1 MLLNPSNKQDLQNLS
16 NTQVIIAALNEE
28 EGIGLTITEM
38 MDVLDNPQVIVIDGK
53 STDRTREIAKN
64 LGATVACQN
73 GKGKGDA
80 LAKALQY
87 IDPQTEH
94 VVITDADFTYPAE
107 SVPKMIQLLE
117 SNPDVGMVCGNRFN
131 GKVDSEALR
140 PVFALGNRL
149 IAIIH
154 NLLNGIQ
161 LQDPL
166 TGLRVVR
173 ADILRE
179 WKVKSKG
186 FDIEVELNQLVD
198 QRGYRI
204 VEIPIQYRQRLGE
217 KKLGLKHGVQIF
229 KRMMMESTYLL
240 AGGYLEH
247 NILSNTLRGNHQSSY
262 DSWENLETAD
272 DIVQNAL
279 NILDLASRTN
289 LSFL

>member
-1 MLLNPSNKQDLQNLS
+1 MLFNPSEKQELQNTS

-38 MDVLDNPQVIVIDGK
+38 MDALDNPQVIVVDGK
-53 STDRTREIAKN
+53 STDRTSQIAKN
-64 LGATVACQN
+64 LGATVLCQD

-80 LAKALQY
+80 LSKALQY
-87 IDPQTEH
+87 IEPQTKY

-107 SVPKMIQLLE
+107 SVPKMIALLE
-117 SNPDVGMVCGNRFN
+117 INPKLGMVCGNRFN

-140 PVFALGNRL
+140 PVFALGNKL
-149 IAIIH
+149 IAFAH

-173 ADILRE
+173 ANILRD

-186 FDIEVELNQLVD
+186 FDIEVELNQQVD
-198 QRGYRI
+198 QRGYGI

-217 KKLGLKHGVQIF
+217 KKLGLKNSVEIF
-229 KRMMMESTYLL
+229 KRMIMEST
-240 AGGYLEH
+240 
-247 NILSNTLRGNHQSSY
+247 
-262 DSWENLETAD
+262 
-272 DIVQNAL
+272 
-279 NILDLASRTN
+279 
-289 LSFL
+289 F

>member
-1 MLLNPSNKQDLQNLS
+1 MLLNPADKQELQKLS

-38 MDVLDNPQVIVIDGK
+38 MDVLDNPQMIVIDGK
-53 STDRTREIAKN
+53 STDRTIEIAKN
-64 LGATVACQN
+64 LGATVACQD
-73 GKGKGDA
+73 GTGKGDA
-80 LAKALQY
+80 IAKALQY
-87 IDPQTEH
+87 IEPQTEY

-117 SNPDVGMVCGNRFN
+117 NNPEVGMVCGNRFN

-149 IAIIH
+149 IAIVH

-173 ADILRE
+173 SDILRE
-179 WKVKSKG
+179 WKIKSKG

-198 QRGYRI
+198 QKGYRI

-217 KKLGLKHGVQIF
+217 KKLGLKHSVQIF
-229 KRMMMESTYLL
+229 KRMMMESTY
-240 AGGYLEH
+240 
-247 NILSNTLRGNHQSSY
+247 
-262 DSWENLETAD
+262 
-272 DIVQNAL
+272 
-279 NILDLASRTN
+279 
-289 LSFL
+289 

>member
-1 MLLNPSNKQDLQNLS
+1 MLFNPSDKQELQNMS

-38 MDVLDNPQVIVIDGK
+38 MDVLDNPQVVVVDGK
-53 STDRTREIAKN
+53 STDRTCEIARN
-64 LGATVACQN
+64 LGATVVCQD

-80 LAKALQY
+80 LAKALES
-87 IDPQTEH
+87 IEPQTEY

-107 SVPKMIQLLE
+107 SVPRMIELLE
-117 SNPDVGMVCGNRFN
+117 SNPEVGMVCGNRFN
-131 GKVDSEALR
+131 GKVDSKALR

-149 IAIIH
+149 IAFVH
-154 NLLNGIQ
+154 NILNGIQ

-173 ADILRE
+173 AEILRD

-186 FDIEVELNQLVD
+186 FDVEVELNQQVD

-217 KKLGLKHGVQIF
+217 KKLGLSHSIEIF
-229 KRMMMESTYLL
+229 KRMM
-240 AGGYLEH
+240 
-247 NILSNTLRGNHQSSY
+247 Q
-262 DSWENLETAD
+262 
-272 DIVQNAL
+272 
-279 NILDLASRTN
+279 
-289 LSFL
+289 